1 MSLRPRAP
9 PRRASAHPAPAGA
22 PVRGS
27 LHGAAIGLKP
37 GVVLP
42 PAPKPAFRAEPE
54 PTEAVPTKDDV
65 SKYANEK
72 RAQAAKLAAQASD
85 RAGKAA
91 RATQKAAT
99 EAARFNK
106 AARDILDDIESEAF
120 FEMQPEFRARDRER
134 FAEAVIDKA
143 TGRAVFGFIT
153 EAQITELLQV
163 RKDAALYKSEK
174 WYEYNILQTL
184 VNLAYKTVVADM
196 LQQAKD
202 EKALEAAKKADDAQ
216 LAKLKKQADAQ
227 ATTETAL
234 KAARTDLANTQQRV
248 AEGRGAI
255 RSMSKKDDGV
265 TKANLAALEDNPDVA
280 FEVDEADEPA
290 PMAPEG
296 EVVCDEGFEMDG
308 DFGECHDDKGRN
320 EASKAKGAGMKAA
333 LASNF
338 AAAKKPYEEAGFD
351 PATLP
356 PFDDW
361 PGWEA
366 YRITDDRE
374 RAYVQEDGTWYY
386 LVAQYNDDGDIVNY
400 ADPGSPPS
408 TPTGGADAPKE
419 EEKEEQKGD
428 PQYDWIGD
436 GMRAKEAEQKKM
448 AKEDCDLPC
457 QLQQQRS
464 KIMEKKKGESVK
476 SDAPLTGLAAK
487 LAKRRA
493 SLEGSDDEE

>member
-9 PRRASAHPAPAGA
+9 PRRASAHPAPVKT

-27 LHGAAIGLKP
+27 LHGPAIGLKP

-54 PTEAVPTKDDV
+54 PTEAVTKEDV
-65 SKYANEK
+65 SKFANET
-72 RAQAAKLAAQASD
+72 RAQAAKLAAQATD
-85 RAGKAA
+85 KAGKAA

-99 EAARFNK
+99 EAARFSK

-134 FAEAVIDKA
+134 FAEAVVDKA
-143 TGRAVFGFIT
+143 TGRAVFGLIT
-153 EAQITELLQV
+153 EAQITELLQA

-174 WYEYNILQTL
+174 WYEYNILQEL
-184 VNLAYKTVVADM
+184 VKLAYKQVVADM

-202 EKALEAAKKADDAQ
+202 EKALEAAQKADDVQ
-216 LAKLKKQADAQ
+216 MAKLKKQEEAQ

-234 KAARTDLANTQQRV
+234 KAARTVLANTQARI
-248 AEGRGAI
+248 AEGRGEI
-255 RSMSKKDDGV
+255 KKMSKKNDGV
-265 TKANLAALEDNPDVA
+265 TKANLAALEADPDVA
-280 FEVDEADEPA
+280 FEVDEAEEPA
-290 PMAPEG
+290 PMAPEE
-296 EVVCDEGFEMDG
+296 EVICDEDGFGIDG
-308 DFGECHDDKGRN
+308 DLDECHDDKGRN

-356 PFDDW
+356 QHDW

-366 YRITDDRE
+366 YRLTDDRE
-374 RAYVQEDGTWYY
+374 RAYVQAEDDTWYY
-386 LVAQYNDDGDIVNY
+386 LVAQFSDEGEIVNY
-400 ADPGSPPS
+400 TDPGSPPS

-419 EEKEEQKGD
+419 EEKQGD
-428 PQYDWIGD
+428 PQYDWIGE
-436 GMRAKEAEQKKM
+436 GMRARAAENKKM
-448 AKEDCDLPC
+448 AEEDCDLPC
-457 QLQQQRS
+457 QLEQKRS
-464 KIMEKKKGESVK
+464 EIIEKKKKGETVK
-476 SDAPLTGLAAK
+476 SGAPLTGLAAK

>member
-1 MSLRPRAP
+1 
-9 PRRASAHPAPAGA
+9 
-22 PVRGS
+22 
-27 LHGAAIGLKP
+27 
-37 GVVLP
+37 
-42 PAPKPAFRAEPE
+42 
-54 PTEAVPTKDDV
+54 
-65 SKYANEK
+65 
-72 RAQAAKLAAQASD
+72 AAQASD

-255 RSMSKKDDGV
+255 RSM
-265 TKANLAALEDNPDVA
+265 
-280 FEVDEADEPA
+280 
-290 PMAPEG
+290 
-296 EVVCDEGFEMDG
+296 
-308 DFGECHDDKGRN
+308 
-320 EASKAKGAGMKAA
+320 
-333 LASNF
+333 
-338 AAAKKPYEEAGFD
+338 
-351 PATLP
+351 
-356 PFDDW
+356 
-361 PGWEA
+361 
-366 YRITDDRE
+366 
-374 RAYVQEDGTWYY
+374 
-386 LVAQYNDDGDIVNY
+386 
-400 ADPGSPPS
+400 
-408 TPTGGADAPKE
+408 
-419 EEKEEQKGD
+419 
-428 PQYDWIGD
+428 
-436 GMRAKEAEQKKM
+436 
-448 AKEDCDLPC
+448 
-457 QLQQQRS
+457 
-464 KIMEKKKGESVK
+464 
-476 SDAPLTGLAAK
+476 
-487 LAKRRA
+487 
-493 SLEGSDDEE
+493 